1 MNCTFDE
8 YMKSVKEQLDC
19 NASDEY
25 KSEYIVYTY
34 PNKQVDAHLDY
45 FERCKEVGLSPYKS
59 LLFFGDYMD
68 GDYDI

>member
-1 MNCTFDE
+1 MNCTFVE
-8 YMKSVKEQLDC
+8 YFKRVKEQLEC
-19 NASDEY
+19 NASEAY

-34 PNKQVDAHLDY
+34 SNEQVDEHLVY
-45 FERCKEVGLSPYKS
+45 FRKCKDKGLSAYKS